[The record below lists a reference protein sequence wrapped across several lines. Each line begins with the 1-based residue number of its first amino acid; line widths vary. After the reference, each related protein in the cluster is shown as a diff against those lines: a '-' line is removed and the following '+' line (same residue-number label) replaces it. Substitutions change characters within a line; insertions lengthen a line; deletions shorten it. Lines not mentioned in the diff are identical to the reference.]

1 MNRIVST
8 SIMITTII
16 KPKEL
21 RLYKANPSTPS
32 RPYTKP
38 LHPDSC
44 LQTLLHPPGT
54 CLHVSESKAIPKSQP
69 SQDFREVRRGSMPKS
84 SRRCVCVCLCVCVLI
99 YFSLRSLPWGRV
111 RCANPRRGGPFPPLS
126 LSPTL
131 PASPSNQRGI
141 YIVIFAALY
150 LDLKLTQ
157 ACRCACSS
165 V

>member
-84 SRRCVCVCLCVCVLI
+84 SRRCVCVFVCVCADL
-99 YFSLRSLPWGRV
+99 FLSSLASLGKSSLREP
-111 RCANPRRGGPFPPLS
+111 APRRPLPPS

-157 ACRCACSS
+157 ACR
-165 V
+165 